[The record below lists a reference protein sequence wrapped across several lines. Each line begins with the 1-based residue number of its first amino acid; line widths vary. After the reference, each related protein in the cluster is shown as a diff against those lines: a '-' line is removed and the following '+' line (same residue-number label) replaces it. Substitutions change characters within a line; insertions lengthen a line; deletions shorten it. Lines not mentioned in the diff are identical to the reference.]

1 MFEIE
6 DVGRPVA
13 KIRVIGV
20 GGGGGNA
27 LNSMVS
33 ANIYGVEFIA
43 VNTDIQHLESSLAP
57 TRIQI
62 GEGLTRGLG
71 AGSNPA
77 IGRDAALESKEA
89 IAGYLKGADMVFI
102 TAGLGGGTGTGAAP
116 VIASIAKELGILTV
130 AIVTKPFFFEGKKR
144 ALNAE
149 EGARELRQNVNTMIV
164 IPNDRISLVVEKGT
178 SLLQSFA
185 TVNDVLRQAVQGIS
199 DLVLVPGLINLD
211 FADIRSIMQKA
222 GRAVIGMG
230 MANGEGGAYEAARK
244 AILNPLLEK
253 SSIEGARGILI
264 NITGGLNISLDE
276 IQEAASL
283 IHDNAHEEA
292 HIILGAVI
300 DPTLTD
306 EIRVTVIATGIDE
319 KGEIVELPETTVW
332 KPKAETAPLKA
343 SSAMLSKDV
352 NILSDGLDAAAAVAE
367 VSKPMQAPEPEEEKA
382 LKEAA
387 PEAAEE
393 EEAAVMPLK
402 FEPMAEPGTE
412 TGREADIEG
421 VRGKAPERRQEDL
434 LSAYAALN
442 MKPCEH
448 ASSISAEP
456 EKEAAPAA
464 KAEPAEA
471 VAGRVEAPAA
481 KEAPAEKSAFSSDM
495 SVSAIPPED
504 KYDLPS
510 FLRRKY

>member
-1 MFEIE
+1 MTGSVRKGGEMFEIE

-57 TRIQI
+57 TKIQI

-77 IGRDAALESKEA
+77 IGREAAIESRDVL
-89 IAGYLKGADMVFI
+89 AGYIDGADMVFI

-116 VIASIAKELGILTV
+116 VIAAIAKELGILTV

-144 ALNAE
+144 SANAE
-149 EGARELRQNVNTMIV
+149 EGAHELKQYVNTMIV
-164 IPNDRISLVVEKGT
+164 IPNDRISLVVERGT

-230 MANGEGGAYEAARK
+230 LGSGDGGAYEAARK

-276 IQEAASL
+276 IQDAASL
-283 IHDNAHEEA
+283 IHDNAHEDA

-300 DPTLTD
+300 DPGLND

-319 KGEIVELPETTVW
+319 KGEIVDLPETTVW
-332 KPKAETAPLKA
+332 KPKTEIPPLKA
-343 SSAMLSKDV
+343 SSAMFSKDV
-352 NILSDGLDAAAAVAE
+352 NMLAETKSRGDGEVQKPAQEPIPESAPRAEALLGSILNVKPAEVADETVEAAAPGLFVTDI
-367 VSKPMQAPEPEEEKA
+367 KP
-382 LKEAA
+382 LK
-387 PEAAEE
+387 PDISS
-393 EEAAVMPLK
+393 EAAVEG
-402 FEPMAEPGTE
+402 EPIVTHAEFST
-412 TGREADIEG
+412 D
-421 VRGKAPERRQEDL
+421 
-434 LSAYAALN
+434 
-442 MKPCEH
+442 M
-448 ASSISAEP
+448 
-456 EKEAAPAA
+456 
-464 KAEPAEA
+464 
-471 VAGRVEAPAA
+471 RV
-481 KEAPAEKSAFSSDM
+481 ST
-495 SVSAIPPED
+495 IPPED
-504 KYDLPS
+504 KYDTPS
-510 FLRRKY
+510 FMRRKY